1 MSRGGLTKMT
11 IQLRILET
19 PEEIVLVEELQRQVW
34 PGSETE
40 IVPAHVL
47 LTAIHNGGLV
57 IGAFSDDREPGV
69 QSLVGF
75 VFGFPG
81 LYFTPDGPRPKHCS
95 HMLGVLPEFRDLGV
109 GFTLKRAQW
118 QMVRHLGLDR
128 ITWTYDPLL
137 SRNAYLNITKLG
149 AVCNTYRRNEY
160 GQLRDGIN
168 MGLPTDRFQ
177 VDWWVNSQR
186 VNHRLSRRA
195 RQPLDLAHYFAGG
208 AEVINPSEIGTDG
221 LPRPAAMDHYEHLP
235 RSADSGRSEVAPLLL
250 VEIPADFMELKAQ
263 NFDLALQW
271 RLHARNLFEDLFNR
285 GYLVTDFVFLK
296 GSLPRSFYVLS
307 FGESTL

>member
-1 MSRGGLTKMT
+1 MM

-19 PEEIVLVEELQRQVW
+19 PEEMELVEELQRQVW

-47 LTAIHNGGLV
+47 ITAIHNCGLV
-57 IGAFSDDREPGV
+57 IGAFSDHGGTAA
-69 QSLVGF
+69 QTLVGF

-95 HMLGVLPEFRDLGV
+95 HMLGVLPEYRDHGV
-109 GFTLKRAQW
+109 GFALKRAQW
-118 QMVRHLGLDR
+118 QMVRHHGLDR

-149 AVCNTYRRNEY
+149 AVCNTYRSNEY

-168 MGLPTDRFQ
+168 QGLPSDRFQ

-186 VNHRLSRRA
+186 VNHRLSRNA
-195 RQPLDLAHYFAGG
+195 RKPLDLAHYFAAG
-208 AEVINPSEIGTDG
+208 AEVINPTKIGSDS
-221 LPRPAAMDHYEHLP
+221 LPRPASMDQYVPLP
-235 RSADSGRSEVAPLLL
+235 RSADPARPEVAPLLL
-250 VEIPADFMELKAQ
+250 VEIPANFMDLKARD
-263 NFDLALQW
+263 FDLAMQW
-271 RLHARNLFEDLFNR
+271 RLHARNLFEDLFMH
-285 GYLVTDFVFLK
+285 GYLVTDFLFLK
-296 GSLPRSFYVLS
+296 GALARSFYVMS
-307 FGESTL
+307 YGESTL